1 MKLEARLGVAFGF
14 GMFENFGKIS
24 LSKNEHDYIPYAQNY
39 ICHSYV
45 VILVRSACL
54 SRYAQTRFPWD
65 ARFLRVFHV

>member
-39 ICHSYV
+39 ICHSYAV
-45 VILVRSACL
+45 TLARSAYLC
-54 SRYAQTRFPWD
+54 RTA
-65 ARFLRVFHV
+65 